1 MATAVYVFGQ
11 MKVKDY
17 DTYLKTY
24 GVPFYE
30 VLQQYN
36 GTLLSATKRGM
47 TLEGKPFGNWTVLAR
62 FESAEDA
69 GAFYQSAAYAPLKKL
84 RLEELT
90 EGAQAFSFPAE
101 IPEL

>member
-1 MATAVYVFGQ
+1 MATPVYVFGQ

-17 DTYLKTY
+17 DLYLKKY
-24 GVPFYE
+24 GLPFFK

-47 TLEGKPFGNWTVLAR
+47 TLEGKPFGNWTVLVR
-62 FESAEDA
+62 FETAKDAE
-69 GAFYQSAAYAPLKKL
+69 AFYQSEAYAPLKKL
-84 RLEELT
+84 RLEKLT

-101 IPEL
+101 IPQL

>member
-11 MKVKDY
+11 MNVKDY
-17 DTYLKTY
+17 DTYIKEY
-24 GVPFYE
+24 GVPFFE
-30 VLQQYN
+30 ILQQYN
-36 GTLLSATKRGM
+36 GTLLCATKHGM

-69 GAFYQSAAYAPLKKL
+69 GAFYQSEAYAPLKKL

-90 EGAQAFSFPAE
+90 TGAQAFSFPAE
-101 IPEL
+101 IPQL